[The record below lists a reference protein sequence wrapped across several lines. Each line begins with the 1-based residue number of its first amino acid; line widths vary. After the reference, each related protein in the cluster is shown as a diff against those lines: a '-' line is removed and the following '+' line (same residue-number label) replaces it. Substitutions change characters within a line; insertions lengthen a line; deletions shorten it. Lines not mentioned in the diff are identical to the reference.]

1 MRKITFLVILVFFLE
16 SIHNQ
21 NWQKFPTNS
30 DISIAKSNY
39 TESGKKQ
46 HYSGEN
52 GNKGYTD
59 IFEVIEVKFSYLIK
73 YHIKSL

>member
-16 SIHNQ
+16 NNHNQ
-21 NWQKFPTNS
+21 NWQKFPTDS
-30 DISIAKSNY
+30 DISIAKRNY

-46 HYSGEN
+46 HYSKEK
-52 GNKGYTD
+52 GNKGYTV
-59 IFEVIEVKFSYLIK
+59 ISEVIEVKFSNLIK